1 MSLARKFVGLCAV
14 SLVSSVMLAGA
25 VVLYRQADGQIKTAN
40 ENRLASMLLAD
51 ELRQTSDD
59 LTRLGRTYI
68 ATGKPG
74 YKQQYKDVVDIRAGR
89 KPRPVDYH
97 RIYWD
102 YVAAGDAKPRPDG
115 ETVSVDTLMDRLGVT
130 GAEKEKLAE
139 SVRNSND
146 LVKVAN
152 AAMKLAESGEAG
164 ARDEAIR
171 LVHTDEYHAAKARI
185 MKPIDD
191 FYGMLDIRTKQAVE
205 DGEARAHLAFALVIG
220 LLAVTIGSVVALAW
234 FAYRAL
240 VRGYASVGAAMGRI
254 AAGDYEAEVPGTQR
268 RDEVGDM
275 ARSLESFKTNLAT
288 DLEARHARESEER
301 RVARRAQTASLA
313 DAFEEAVGGIAR
325 TVATSAT
332 ELQASAQGLSRLADG
347 TAERSS
353 AVTQAA
359 QEASVNVATVAAAAQ
374 QLSTSVGEI
383 ARQVSGSAALAKE
396 SVAEA
401 AQTAELVR
409 TLSQAATRVGDVVA
423 MINGIAGQTNL
434 LALNATIEAARAG
447 EAGRGFAVVAAEVK
461 QLATQT
467 AKATEEIS
475 AQIGG
480 IQGATR
486 EAVEAIGTIAGR
498 IGTLSD
504 ISTTIAAAVEEQGVA
519 TQEIV
524 RNISHAAAGTGAVTT
539 TIQGVADAAGQT
551 GGEAGRMLTVA
562 SSVSREAEHLSTEV
576 TRFLSRIRA
585 A

>member
-1 MSLARKFVGLCAV
+1 
-14 SLVSSVMLAGA
+14 MLAGA
-25 VVLYRQADGQIKTAN
+25 FILYKQSN
-40 ENRLASMLLAD
+40 ERVKAAQDTRLSSILLAT

-59 LTRLGRTYI
+59 LTRLGRTYVV
-68 ATGKPG
+68 TGNPSFKR
-74 YKQQYKDVVDIRAGR
+74 QYQDVVDIRAGR
-89 KPRPVDYH
+89 KP
-97 RIYWD
+97 
-102 YVAAGDAKPRPDG
+102 AGRVPPHLLGLRGGRRRQAPPRRRDRGGEHADEARRRDAGG
-115 ETVSVDTLMDRLGVT
+115 E
-130 GAEKEKLAE
+130 AKLAE
-139 SVRNSND
+139 SVRNSNE
-146 LVKVAN
+146 LVSVEN
-152 AAMKLAESGEAG
+152 EAMGLVESGEAG
-164 ARDEAIR
+164 ARDEAIQ
-171 LVHTDEYHAAKARI
+171 LVHSDAYHAAKAKI
-185 MKPIDD
+185 MKPLDD
-191 FYGMLDIRTKQAVE
+191 FYVMLDTRTKQAVVE
-205 DGEARAHLAFALVIG
+205 NEERASLAFLVVLG
-220 LLAVTIGSVVALAW
+220 MLVVTAGSVLALAW
-234 FAYRAL
+234 FAYEAL
-240 VRGYASVGAAMGRI
+240 VRGYASVGTAMGRI
-254 AAGDYEAEVPGTQR
+254 AAGDYAAEVPGTQR

-347 TAERSS
+347 TAERST

-486 EAVEAIGTIAGR
+486 EAVEAIGTIADR

-524 RNISHAAAGTGAVTT
+524 RNIGHAAAGTGAVTT
-539 TIQGVADAAGQT
+539 TIQGVADAAGQA
-551 GGEAGRMLTVA
+551 GGEAGRVLTVA

>member
-1 MSLARKFVGLCAV
+1 MKAAQDTRL
-14 SLVSSVMLAGA
+14 SS
-25 VVLYRQADGQIKTAN
+25 I
-40 ENRLASMLLAD
+40 LLAT

-59 LTRLGRTYI
+59 LTRLGRTYVV
-68 ATGKPG
+68 TGNPSFKR
-74 YKQQYKDVVDIRAGR
+74 QYQDVVDIRAGR
-89 KPRPVDYH
+89 KARPVEYH

-102 YVAAGDAKPRPDG
+102 FVAAGDAKPRPDG
-115 ETVSVDTLMDRLGVT
+115 ETVAVSTLMKRVGVT
-130 GAEKEKLAE
+130 PEEEAKLAE
-139 SVRNSND
+139 SVRNSNE
-146 LVKVAN
+146 LVSVEN
-152 AAMKLAESGEAG
+152 EAMGLVDGKGPSGG
-164 ARDEAIR
+164 RRDRDRAIQ
-171 LVHTDEYHAAKARI
+171 LVHSDAYHAAKAKI
-185 MKPIDD
+185 MKPLDD
-191 FYGMLDIRTKQAVE
+191 FYVMLDTRTKQAVVE
-205 DGEARAHLAFALVIG
+205 NEERAKLAFLVVLG
-220 LLAVTIGSVVALAW
+220 MLVVTAGSVLALAW
-234 FAYRAL
+234 FAYEAL
-240 VRGYASVGAAMGRI
+240 VRGYASVGTAMGRI

-313 DAFEEAVGGIAR
+313 DAFEDAVGGIAR
-325 TVATSAT
+325 TVAASAT

-486 EAVEAIGTIAGR
+486 EAVEAIGTIA
-498 IGTLSD
+498 
-504 ISTTIAAAVEEQGVA
+504 
-519 TQEIV
+519 
-524 RNISHAAAGTGAVTT
+524 AGSGP
-539 TIQGVADAAGQT
+539 
-551 GGEAGRMLTVA
+551 
-562 SSVSREAEHLSTEV
+562 
-576 TRFLSRIRA
+576 
-585 A
+585 